1 MLIKKLFLPFRT
13 SFERL
18 ITTQFTEKRAIL
30 TKEINDNG
38 LIILNRPEK
47 LNVVNLRMIE
57 NLGRVLNK
65 WKDTKSVIII
75 RGNGNK
81 AFCAGGDV
89 RDIAELGA
97 SHGMKIAKANLLNKH
112 LIRNLNVPYVALM
125 DGITMGTGL
134 GLSIH
139 GKYRVATENTI
150 SAMPE
155 TIIGIFESKLI
166 LNLFMKN
173 ITS

>member
-1 MLIKKLFLPFRT
+1 MLLKNLFLPFRT
-13 SFERL
+13 TFGRL
-18 ITTQFTEKRAIL
+18 MATTQFSERRGIL
-30 TKEINDNG
+30 TKEVNGNG

-57 NLGRVLNK
+57 NLGVVLNE
-65 WKDTKSVIII
+65 WKDTKSLIII

-89 RDIAELGA
+89 RDIAELGIG
-97 SHGMKIAKANLLNKH
+97 HGMKIAKANLLNKH
-112 LIRNLNVPYVALM
+112 LIRNLKVPYVALM

-139 GKYRVATENTI
+139 GKYRIATENTV

-155 TIIGIFESKLI
+155 TIIGKSYMF
-166 LNLFMKN
+166 
-173 ITS
+173 

>member
-1 MLIKKLFLPFRT
+1 MLLKKIFSPFRT
-13 SFERL
+13 RFERL
-18 ITTQFTEKRAIL
+18 LTTQFSVKRDIL
-30 TKEINDNG
+30 TKEVNKNG
-38 LIILNRPEK
+38 LIIINRPEK
-47 LNVVNLRMIE
+47 LNVVDLAMIE
-57 NLGRVLNK
+57 NLGIVLNE
-65 WKDTKSVIII
+65 WKNTKSLIII

-89 RDIAELGA
+89 KDIAELGA
-97 SHGMKIAKANLLNKH
+97 AHGMRIAKANLLNKH

-139 GKYRVATENTI
+139 GKYRIATENTV

-155 TIIGIFESKLI
+155 TIIGIFH
-166 LNLFMKN
+166 
-173 ITS
+173 